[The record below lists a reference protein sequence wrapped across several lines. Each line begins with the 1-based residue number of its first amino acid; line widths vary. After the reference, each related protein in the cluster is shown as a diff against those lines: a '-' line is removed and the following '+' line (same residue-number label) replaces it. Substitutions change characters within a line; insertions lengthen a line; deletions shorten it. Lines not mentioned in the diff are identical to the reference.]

1 VIEKDCQ
8 TLPAK
13 FSMSPVSTPK
23 IWNKKLATPN
33 LGMKPQRIPK
43 ATDPKT
49 SRGASINYGYS

>member
-23 IWNKKLATPN
+23 IWNKKLATPKP
-33 LGMKPQRIPK
+33 GMKPQRIPN
-43 ATDPKT
+43 ATNPKT
-49 SRGASINYGYS
+49 NRGASINYGYS